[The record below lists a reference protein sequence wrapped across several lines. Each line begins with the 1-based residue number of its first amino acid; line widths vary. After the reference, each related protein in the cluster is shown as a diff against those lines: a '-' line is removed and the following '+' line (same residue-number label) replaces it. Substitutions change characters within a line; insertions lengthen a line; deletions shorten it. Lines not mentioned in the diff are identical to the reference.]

1 MHLFAQRTLPTCSGD
16 GFERTVGLMSYHL
29 LIWINGRGRPCPGRI
44 GSGGDTGMLIGI
56 FGLPTLSDNDPIR
69 SACRPQ
75 LRVPHEVN
83 VVMRSSWSR
92 FWLQASFV
100 AATRQTQKLLSAAL
114 NAR

>member
-1 MHLFAQRTLPTCSGD
+1 MHLFAQRVLPVRMCSGD

-44 GSGGDTGMLIGI
+44 GSGGDMGMLIDI
-56 FGLPTLSDNDPIR
+56 FSLSDNDPTR
-69 SACRPQ
+69 SACRPR
-75 LRVPHEVN
+75 LRVPYEVN

-92 FWLQASFV
+92 FWLQASFA
-100 AATRQTQKLLSAAL
+100 AATRQAQELLSAAL